1 MERVHSWSRC
11 VYNYTLGN
19 RILSVYKRRMFWQLL
34 GFFASSLRKQLWIP
48 SWLLP
53 LAGVGALE
61 HPGTPARCPQAPRP
75 LELALS
81 RDASLAFLT
90 HAALEA
96 PTAPA
101 VSPPPSLCRCVLV
114 GTCSLQLGLCRSL
127 MSVPAGPGSRQGLTL
142 KFQTNDADS
151 ARARRPPLRQWQAHL
166 ATLSSRLG
174 RGHHP
179 LMIKASW
186 ASQEKSC
193 AVNDLEKSM
202 APAESP
208 SPP

>member
-1 MERVHSWSRC
+1 MGLLARDRTQVSWLGVYCSSMERVHSWSRC

-101 VSPPPSLCRCVLV
+101 VSPPPSLCRCA
-114 GTCSLQLGLCRSL
+114 GGDLQPTAGALQKLNERSRW
-127 MSVPAGPGSRQGLTL
+127 PGVQ
-142 KFQTNDADS
+142 
-151 ARARRPPLRQWQAHL
+151 ARPH
-166 ATLSSRLG
+166 
-174 RGHHP
+174 
-179 LMIKASW
+179 
-186 ASQEKSC
+186 
-193 AVNDLEKSM
+193 
-202 APAESP
+202 AEIP
-208 SPP
+208 DQ